1 VSSYLVCSLT
11 LKTRNKVATRGV
23 VALFNAIA
31 TNQASRIAQDEYGS
45 GSGPSTASARQV
57 KELSK
62 ENFLA
67 MLKKTA
73 APGSGPAAATSAAGG
88 SSAGTKGSGAPGPV
102 SGAAG
107 AGDGSAAGAASSTA
121 SAWLHDDF
129 MTKGLK
135 GKSIKDW
142 ERHEEQGGSDDDDDG
157 EDDGP
162 AFSDDSDGDDN
173 ASPATTA
180 VAAAAAGKAGKSTA
194 KGAGGKKKPAKA
206 GMKTKTKRK

>member
-1 VSSYLVCSLT
+1 
-11 LKTRNKVATRGV
+11 V

-31 TNQASRIAQDEYGS
+31 PNQASRMAQDEYGS

-73 APGSGPAAATSAAGG
+73 APGSGPIGAAAATSSAGG
-88 SSAGTKGSGAPGPV
+88 GNSTGPKGADATAQASSA
-102 SGAAG
+102 GAAG
-107 AGDGSAAGAASSTA
+107 AGGKDGSAAGASSTA

-142 ERHEEQGGSDDDDDG
+142 ERHEELGGSDDDDDG

-173 ASPATTA
+173 PSPASTSG
-180 VAAAAAGKAGKSTA
+180 AATGKAGKGTA
-194 KGAGGKKKPAKA
+194 SGAGGKKTPTKA
-206 GMKTKTKRK
+206 GKKAKTKRK

>member
-1 VSSYLVCSLT
+1 MSSYLVCSLT

-142 ERHEEQGGSDDDDDG
+142 ERHEELGGSDDDDDG

-173 ASPATTA
+173 PSPASTSG
-180 VAAAAAGKAGKSTA
+180 AATGKAGKGTA
-194 KGAGGKKKPAKA
+194 SGAGGKKTPTKA
-206 GMKTKTKRK
+206 GKKAKTKRK